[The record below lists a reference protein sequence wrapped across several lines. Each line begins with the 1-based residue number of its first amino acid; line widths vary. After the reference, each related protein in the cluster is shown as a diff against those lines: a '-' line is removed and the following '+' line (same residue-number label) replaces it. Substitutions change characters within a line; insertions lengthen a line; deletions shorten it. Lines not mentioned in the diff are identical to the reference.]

1 MARPDDRPSGGHE
14 HTENVELADNER
26 DSFEDDDELEQPE
39 RAIPNSAVA
48 EAARRRRAEGKAE
61 ELDPEALMVREFTDA
76 IPPPP
81 PPPASTGGGSPARR
95 QMTTADEPDGD
106 GGDGDGGDGA
116 REIPAEDE
124 PTSASKAEEWTSHN
138 GPPAPPE
145 SSRVAAPNSWLSR
158 EK

>member
-1 MARPDDRPSGGHE
+1 MARPDDRSGGGHE
-14 HTENVELADNER
+14 HTDNVELAENER
-26 DSFEDDDELEQPE
+26 ENFEEDDELDQPE

-48 EAARRRRAEGKAE
+48 EAARRRRTEGKTE
-61 ELDPEALMVREFTDA
+61 ELDPEDLMVREYTDA

-81 PPPASTGGGSPARR
+81 PPPASSSGGGPARR

-106 GGDGDGGDGA
+106 GDGGDSA
-116 REIPAEDE
+116 AEAPAEDE
-124 PTSASKAEEWTSHN
+124 DTSANRGQEWTSHN

-145 SSRVAAPNSWLSR
+145 SSRVTVPNSWLSR